1 MSPHVPNKWSISFY
15 LTFLL
20 LPYTLLDKFKTKYKM
35 LYNFIHKDFHVF
47 LYKTLIWGKKK
58 AADVAVL
65 NAYLGGF

>member
-1 MSPHVPNKWSISFY
+1 
-15 LTFLL
+15 
-20 LPYTLLDKFKTKYKM
+20 M